1 MTYRDR
7 IVELRRIRAG
17 DLAPAPLNWRRHP
30 AHQQEAMK
38 GILDEI
44 GYADAVLARETPD
57 GLELIDGHL
66 RASLDDDQ
74 IVPVLVLDLDAD
86 EAKQLL
92 VTLDPL
98 AAMAETDTE
107 ALSSLLADISFSD
120 PTITAMLES
129 LTAGDFAPLAIL
141 ESPSLGPEIDEH
153 IADGVSLCVCQ
164 ACGHE
169 HHKQA

>member
-1 MTYRDR
+1 VTYRDR

-17 DLAPAPLNWRRHP
+17 DLIPAPLNWRKHP
-30 AHQQEAMK
+30 GHQQEAMK

-57 GLELIDGHL
+57 GLEWIDGHL

-74 IVPVLVLDLDAD
+74 VVPVLVLDLDAD

-120 PTITAMLES
+120 PTITAMWEAF
-129 LTAGDFAPLAIL
+129 TGQKAVLA
-141 ESPSLGPEIDEH
+141 
-153 IADGVSLCVCQ
+153 
-164 ACGHE
+164 
-169 HHKQA
+169 